1 MSRSKSRLGRAI
13 IWIAVALAGLVA
25 IATVAVQTDTFHRF
39 ILAKVRQKVETI
51 TGARV
56 QMGAFAFRWRGL
68 HIDFYNVV
76 LRGTEPISE
85 RPLFAADHIAVRMK
99 ILSAWKK
106 QIDLSEIILDRPIA
120 SLQIDSRGRNNLP
133 TAPPGTGEV
142 KERSDIFDLAI
153 QHFVIRSGEIYYN
166 DRQMPLSA
174 DLHDF
179 HTESVFN
186 NLTQQYKLS
195 AAYDQGVL
203 SYKNFKPIE
212 HNVAVNLKA
221 GRSGLFIDDLVV
233 TAKNSK
239 MEVRGELNDYANPSL
254 DGFYV
259 IQIDTRDVTPMLN
272 SASKSTGQVQL
283 RGNIRYRDARD
294 TPFINA
300 ISING
305 TLASAILNV
314 RTPTVRGD
322 LKAIRA
328 QYRLENGNLYATD
341 AQAETLGGRV
351 LANYQI
357 AHLDAKTAS
366 RLDAS
371 AQGIS
376 PRAVAQA
383 FLVSGMPD
391 IPLAA
396 RADMRVQASWTD
408 NIQRGSGRANV
419 IIRTVDSRDRSSG
432 MPLEGKIN
440 VAYQGITQTVFVN
453 DSYLHSSGTQASV
466 SGTLGQNAN
475 LNVDIKVSDLHELGS
490 LLQNVPAANAD
501 KGSASRKTD
510 LRGAARFRGQL
521 SGPVRTPS
529 LTGQLSVSNL
539 DVNGSSWRALQAGVD
554 LNRSGVI
561 LRNVSLHG
569 KEQSELTGTAQIG
582 LTDWSFTGSS
592 PIDVHVTATKLSL
605 PDLELLAG
613 RHDPVMGT
621 LDGTISIS
629 GSTNN
634 PSGNG
639 SLSLRQA
646 TAWNEPI
653 TNLTVGFKGTGNSI
667 QSKVQLQTPA
677 GSAVANVTYS
687 PKSEQYDVDVSG
699 SRFKLEMLKTI
710 QARNAGIAGLL
721 TLSAKGHGTVK
732 NPAFEANVNI
742 TNLKVRD
749 QSIREIQAQLGIA
762 NQHANAELRATL
774 EQTSIDA
781 KGDVDLTGEHLAN
794 AKIDSGPIPIGFLLA
809 SYMPSL
815 GSNITGQTELHG
827 TLNGPLLD
835 PARIQAHLEIPTLRV
850 VHKSQQISNARPLR
864 ISYTGSLI
872 KIDDAEMKGSG
883 TDVKLAGSIS
893 TNRTA
898 SMDLRLNGSVDL
910 SILKGFQQDLDSSGS
925 VDVQLAA
932 RGILSSPLVQGQVR
946 IVNAAATSG
955 NIPIG
960 FENVNGSFTVNGNRI
975 EIGNFTGNAGGGNIS
990 TTGFLTYGSKT
1001 DFSFNVD
1008 ANNVRVRYPEGVRSI
1023 VGGSLQMSG
1032 SPENSTLNGKVLID
1046 RLSFTQDFDIANFI
1060 AQFSGETPPAVPSV
1074 FQQNM
1079 KLNVAVQT
1087 ASDLNAVSS
1096 KLSVAGTANLTVGG
1110 TAANPVILGRTTLT
1124 SGEVFFLGKRYEVQN
1139 GTIEFANPVRTE
1151 PKLNLYVTT
1160 TVQQYNITLNFVGPI
1175 DRLRTNYTSDPSLA
1189 PADIINLVAFGK
1201 TAEQSASAAS
1211 TPTSVGAES
1220 VLAQGVSGQVS
1231 GRIEKLAGIS
1241 QLSID
1246 PLAGTNPNDPGSQIS
1261 VQQRVSGNLLLTFST
1276 DVTSTQNQAVQLQY
1290 QAKRNVSLSVL
1301 RDQNGGYAIDVR
1313 VRKVF

>member
-1 MSRSKSRLGRAI
+1 MNSSRLGRVA
-13 IWIAVALAGLVA
+13 IWITFAVAGLIA
-25 IATVAVQTDTFHRF
+25 IATVAVQSAAFHRF
-39 ILAKVRQKVETI
+39 ILARVIQKVETL

-56 QMGAFAFRWRGL
+56 QIGAFAFRWQGL
-68 HIDFYNVV
+68 RVDFYNVV
-76 LRGTEPISE
+76 LRGTEQPSE
-85 RPLFAADHIAVRMK
+85 RPLLAADHLAISTK

-133 TAPPGTGEV
+133 TAPVGTGEV
-142 KERSDIFDLAI
+142 KETSDIFDLAI

-195 AAYDQGVL
+195 AAYDRGVL
-203 SYKNFKPIE
+203 SYKDFKPIE
-212 HNVAVNLKA
+212 HNVVVNLKA
-221 GRSGLFIDDLVV
+221 GRAGLFIDDIVLA
-233 TAKNSK
+233 AKNSK

-254 DGFYV
+254 DGSYI
-259 IQIDTRDVTPMLN
+259 IQIDARDVSTMLN
-272 SASKSTGQVQL
+272 ANPRPSGQIEL
-283 RGNIRYRDARD
+283 RGNLRYRDTRD
-294 TPFINA
+294 IPFINA

-305 TLASAILNV
+305 RLDSAALNV
-314 RTPTVRGD
+314 RTPTARGD
-322 LKAIRA
+322 LRAVRA
-328 QYRLENGNLYATD
+328 QYRLENGNLYVTD
-341 AQAETLGGRV
+341 AQAETLGGHI
-351 LANYQI
+351 LASYEVT
-357 AHLDAKTAS
+357 HLDAKPSS

-376 PRAVAQA
+376 LRAVAQA
-383 FLVSGMPD
+383 FLVNG
-391 IPLAA
+391 IPEIALAA
-396 RADMRVQASWTD
+396 KCRMRLQASWTGS
-408 NIQRGSGRANV
+408 IQRGSGRASA
-419 IIRTVDSRDRSSG
+419 IISSTDNSRDRISG
-432 MPLEGKIN
+432 MGLDGRIN
-440 VAYQGITQTVFVN
+440 VAYQGASETVLVN
-453 DSYLHSSGTQASV
+453 NSYLRSSATQASV
-466 SGTLGQNAN
+466 SGTLGKNSN
-475 LNVDIKVSDLHELGS
+475 LNVDINASDLHELGS
-490 LLQNVPAANAD
+490 LLQSVRAANAD
-501 KGSASRKTD
+501 KESALRTTD
-510 LRGAARFRGQL
+510 LRGAARFRGQVL
-521 SGPVRTPS
+521 GLIQNPR
-529 LTGQLSVSNL
+529 LTGQLSASGL
-539 DVNGSSWRALQAGVD
+539 DVNGSRWRALQAGVD

-561 LRNVSLHG
+561 LRNVYLEG
-569 KEQSELTGTAQIG
+569 KDQGQVRGTTHVG
-582 LTDWSFTGSS
+582 LWDWSFSRSS
-592 PIDVHVTATKLSL
+592 PIDVHLTATKLSL

-629 GSTNN
+629 GSTDN

-653 TNLTVGFKGTGNSI
+653 TDLTVGFQGNGNSI
-667 QSKVQLQTPA
+667 QSKVQLQIPA
-677 GSAVANVTYS
+677 GGTVATVTYS
-687 PKSEQYDVDVSG
+687 PKTEQYDVDVSG
-699 SRFKLEMLKTI
+699 SRLKLEMLKTI
-710 QARNAGIAGLL
+710 QARNAGIAGVL
-721 TLSAKGHGTVK
+721 TLSAKGHGTVT

-742 TNLKVRD
+742 ANLKVRD
-749 QSIREIQAQLGIA
+749 QSIREIQAQLGVA
-762 NQHANAELRATL
+762 NQHANATLRANL

-781 KGDVDLTGEHLAN
+781 KGEVDLTGEHLAN
-794 AKIDSGPIPIGFLLA
+794 AKIDTGPIPIGFLLE

-815 GSNITGQTELHG
+815 GSNITGQTELHA
-827 TLNGPLLD
+827 TLNGPLLN
-835 PARIQAHLEIPTLRV
+835 PARVQAHLEIPTLSLI
-850 VHKSQQISNARPLR
+850 HKSQQIKNARPVR
-864 ISYTGSLI
+864 ISYTGGLI
-872 KIDDAEMKGSG
+872 KIDDVEMKGSG

-893 TNRTA
+893 TSRTA
-898 SMDLRLNGSVDL
+898 SMDLRLNGSLDL
-910 SILKGFQQDLDSSGS
+910 SMLKGFQQDLDSSGG

-932 RGILSSPLVQGQVR
+932 HGTLSSPQVQGNVR
-946 IVNAAATSG
+946 VVNAAATSG

-960 FENVNGSFTVNGNRI
+960 FENVNGSFTVSGNRMD
-975 EIGNFTGNAGGGNIS
+975 IGRFTGNAGGGNVS
-990 TTGFLTYGSKT
+990 ATGFLIYGGKT
-1001 DFSFNVD
+1001 DFSFNVE
-1008 ANNVRVRYPEGVRSI
+1008 ANNVRVRYPDGVRSI
-1023 VGGSLQMSG
+1023 VGGSLQLSG
-1032 SPENSTLNGKVLID
+1032 SPTNSRLGGNVLID
-1046 RLSFTQDFDIANFI
+1046 RLSFTPDFDMANFI
-1060 AQFSGETPPAVPSV
+1060 GQFSGETPPVAPSV

-1079 KLNVAVQT
+1079 KLKVAIQT
-1087 ASDLNAVSS
+1087 ASNLNAVSS

-1124 SGEVFFLGKRYEVQN
+1124 GGEVFFLGKRYEVQN

-1151 PKLNLYVTT
+1151 PILNLYVAT

-1189 PADIINLVAFGK
+1189 PADIINLIAFGK
-1201 TAEQSASAAS
+1201 TAAQSASVAS

-1290 QAKRNVSLSVL
+1290 EVKRDVSLSVL

>member
-1 MSRSKSRLGRAI
+1 MNSSRFGRLA
-13 IWIAVALAGLVA
+13 IWITVAVTGLIA
-25 IATVAVQTDTFHRF
+25 IATLTVQTPAFHRF
-39 ILAKVRQKVETI
+39 ILARVIQKVETL

-56 QMGAFAFRWRGL
+56 QIGAFAFRWRGL
-68 HIDFYNVV
+68 RVDFYNVV
-76 LRGTEPISE
+76 LRGAEQASE
-85 RPLFAADHIAVRMK
+85 RPLLAADHLAISMR
-99 ILSAWKK
+99 ILSPWKK
-106 QIDLSEIILDRPIA
+106 QIDLSEIILDRPVLN
-120 SLQIDSRGRNNLP
+120 LQINSRGRNNLP
-133 TAPPGTGEV
+133 TVPPRTGEV
-142 KERSDIFDLAI
+142 KKTSDIFDLAI
-153 QHFVIRSGEIYYN
+153 RHFVIRSGEIYYN

-174 DLHDF
+174 DLHNF

-195 AAYDQGVL
+195 AAYDRGVL
-203 SYKNFKPIE
+203 SYRNFKPIE
-212 HNVAVNLKA
+212 HHVAVNLKA
-221 GRSGLFIDDLVV
+221 GLAGLFIDDIVV

-239 MEVRGELNDYANPSL
+239 MEVRGELIDYANPSL
-254 DGFYV
+254 DGSYL
-259 IQIDTRDVTPMLN
+259 IQIDARDASAMLN
-272 SASKSTGQVQL
+272 RASKLTGQVQL
-283 RGNIRYRDARD
+283 RGNVRYRDTRD
-294 TPFINA
+294 NPFINA

-305 TLASAILNV
+305 TLDSAALNV
-314 RTPTVRGD
+314 RAPTARGD
-322 LKAIRA
+322 LKAIHA
-328 QYRLENGNLYATD
+328 QYRLENGNLYVTD
-341 AQAETLGGRV
+341 AQAETLGGRI
-351 LANYQI
+351 LASYEI
-357 AHLDAKTAS
+357 AHLDAKLAS

-376 PRAVAQA
+376 LRAVAQA
-383 FLVSGMPD
+383 FLVNGIPD
-391 IPLAA
+391 IALAA
-396 RADMRVQASWTD
+396 RCNTRIQASWTD
-408 NIQRGSGRANV
+408 SIQRGSGRASA
-419 IIRTVDSRDRSSG
+419 IISSTDNSRDRITG
-432 MPLEGKIN
+432 MRLDGRIN
-440 VAYQGITQTVFVN
+440 VAYQGASETVFIDN
-453 DSYLHSSGTQASV
+453 SYLHGSATQASV
-466 SGTLGQNAN
+466 SGILGKNSN
-475 LNVDIKVSDLHELGS
+475 LNVDINASDLHELES
-490 LLQNVPAANAD
+490 LLQSVHAANAE
-501 KGSASRKTD
+501 KGSAFRTTD
-510 LRGAARFRGQL
+510 LRGAARFRGQVL
-521 SGPVRTPS
+521 GPIQNPR
-529 LTGQLSVSNL
+529 LTGQLSASGV
-539 DVNGSSWRALQAGVD
+539 DVNGSRWRSLQAEVD

-561 LRNVSLHG
+561 LRNVDLEG
-569 KEQSELTGTAQIG
+569 KDQAQVRGTAHVG
-582 LTDWSFTGSS
+582 LWGWSFSSSS

-605 PDLELLAG
+605 PDLELLAR
-613 RHDPVMGT
+613 RHDPVTGT

-629 GSTNN
+629 GSTDN

-653 TNLTVGFKGTGNSI
+653 NNLTVGFKGDGNSI
-667 QSKVQLQTPA
+667 QSKVQLQIPA
-677 GSAVANVTYS
+677 GGTVATVTYS
-687 PKSEQYDVDVSG
+687 PKTEQYDVDVSA
-699 SRFKLEMLKTI
+699 SRFKLEMLKTM
-710 QARNAGIAGLL
+710 QARNAGIAGVL
-721 TLSAKGHGTVK
+721 TLSAKGHGTVT
-732 NPAFEANVNI
+732 NPAFDANVNI
-742 TNLKVRD
+742 ANLKVRD
-749 QSIREIQAQLGIA
+749 QSIREIQAQLGVA
-762 NQHANAELRATL
+762 NQLANATLRANL

-781 KGDVDLTGEHLAN
+781 KAEVDLTGEHMAN
-794 AKIDSGPIPIGFLLA
+794 AKIDTGPIPIGFLLA
-809 SYMPSL
+809 SYIPSL
-815 GSNITGQTELHG
+815 GSNITGETELHG

-835 PARIQAHLEIPTLRV
+835 PDRVQAHLEIPTLRV

-864 ISYTGSLI
+864 ISYTGGLI

-893 TNRTA
+893 TSRTA

-932 RGILSSPLVQGQVR
+932 RGILSSPQVQGQVR
-946 IVNAAATSG
+946 VVNAAATSG

-1001 DFSFNVD
+1001 DFSFNVE
-1008 ANNVRVRYPEGVRSI
+1008 ANNVRVRYPHGVRSI
-1023 VGGSLQMSG
+1023 VGGTLQMSG
-1032 SPENSTLNGKVLID
+1032 SPQNSTLNGKVLID

-1060 AQFSGETPPAVPSV
+1060 GQFSGETPPAVPSV

-1087 ASDLNAVSS
+1087 ASNLNAVSS
-1096 KLSVAGTANLTVGG
+1096 KLSVAGTANLSVGG

-1124 SGEVFFLGKRYEVQN
+1124 GGEVFFLGKRYEVQN
-1139 GTIEFANPVRTE
+1139 GTIEFVNPVRTE
-1151 PKLNLYVTT
+1151 PTLNLYVTT
-1160 TVQQYNITLNFVGPI
+1160 TVQQYNIILNFVGPI

-1189 PADIINLVAFGK
+1189 PSDIINLIAFGK

-1241 QLSID
+1241 QFSID
-1246 PLAGTNPNDPGSQIS
+1246 PLAGTNTNDPGSQIS

-1290 QAKRNVSLSVL
+1290 QVQRNVSLSVL

>member
-1 MSRSKSRLGRAI
+1 MNSSRFGRLA
-13 IWIAVALAGLVA
+13 IWITVAVTGVIA
-25 IATVAVQTDTFHRF
+25 IATLTVQTPAFHRF
-39 ILAKVRQKVETI
+39 ILARVIQKVETL

-56 QMGAFAFRWRGL
+56 QIGAFAFRWRGL
-68 HIDFYNVV
+68 RVDFYNVV
-76 LRGTEPISE
+76 LRGAEQASE
-85 RPLFAADHIAVRMK
+85 RPLLAADHLAISMR
-99 ILSAWKK
+99 ILSPWKK
-106 QIDLSEIILDRPIA
+106 QIDLSEIILDRPVLN
-120 SLQIDSRGRNNLP
+120 LQINSRGRNNLP
-133 TAPPGTGEV
+133 TVPPRTGEV
-142 KERSDIFDLAI
+142 KKTSDIFDLAI
-153 QHFVIRSGEIYYN
+153 RHFVIRSGEIYYN

-174 DLHDF
+174 DLHNF

-195 AAYDQGVL
+195 AAYDRGVL
-203 SYKNFKPIE
+203 SYRNFKPIE
-212 HNVAVNLKA
+212 HHVAVNLKA
-221 GRSGLFIDDLVV
+221 GLAGLFIDDIVV

-239 MEVRGELNDYANPSL
+239 MEVRGELIDYANPSL
-254 DGFYV
+254 DGSYL
-259 IQIDTRDVTPMLN
+259 IQIDARDASAMLN
-272 SASKSTGQVQL
+272 RASKLTGQVQL
-283 RGNIRYRDARD
+283 RGNVRYRDTRD
-294 TPFINA
+294 NPFINA

-305 TLASAILNV
+305 TLDSAALNV
-314 RTPTVRGD
+314 RAPTARGD
-322 LKAIRA
+322 LKAIHA
-328 QYRLENGNLYATD
+328 QYRLENGNLYVTD
-341 AQAETLGGRV
+341 AQAETLGGRI
-351 LANYQI
+351 LASYEI
-357 AHLDAKTAS
+357 AHLDAKLAS

-376 PRAVAQA
+376 LRAVAQA
-383 FLVSGMPD
+383 FLVNGIPD
-391 IPLAA
+391 IALAA
-396 RADMRVQASWTD
+396 RCNTRIQASWTD
-408 NIQRGSGRANV
+408 SIQRGSGRASA
-419 IIRTVDSRDRSSG
+419 IISSTDNSRDRITG
-432 MPLEGKIN
+432 MRLDGRIN
-440 VAYQGITQTVFVN
+440 VAYQGASETVFIDN
-453 DSYLHSSGTQASV
+453 SYLHGSATQASV
-466 SGTLGQNAN
+466 SGILGKNSN
-475 LNVDIKVSDLHELGS
+475 LNVDINASDLHELES
-490 LLQNVPAANAD
+490 LLQSVHAANAE
-501 KGSASRKTD
+501 KGSAFRTTD
-510 LRGAARFRGQL
+510 LRGAARFRGQVL
-521 SGPVRTPS
+521 GPIQNPR
-529 LTGQLSVSNL
+529 LTGQLSASGV
-539 DVNGSSWRALQAGVD
+539 DVNGSRWRSLQAEVD

-561 LRNVSLHG
+561 LRNVDLEG
-569 KEQSELTGTAQIG
+569 KDQAQVRGTAHVG
-582 LTDWSFTGSS
+582 LWGWSFSSSS

-605 PDLELLAG
+605 PDLELLAR
-613 RHDPVMGT
+613 RHDPVTGT

-629 GSTNN
+629 GSTDN

-653 TNLTVGFKGTGNSI
+653 NNLTVGFKGDGNSI
-667 QSKVQLQTPA
+667 QSKVQLQIPA
-677 GSAVANVTYS
+677 GGTVATVAYS
-687 PKSEQYDVDVSG
+687 PKTEQYDVDVSA
-699 SRFKLEMLKTI
+699 SRFKLEMLKTM
-710 QARNAGIAGLL
+710 QARNAGIAGVL
-721 TLSAKGHGTVK
+721 TLSAKGHGTVT
-732 NPAFEANVNI
+732 NPAFDANVNI
-742 TNLKVRD
+742 ANLKVRD
-749 QSIREIQAQLGIA
+749 QSIREIQAQLGVA
-762 NQHANAELRATL
+762 NQLANATLRANL

-781 KGDVDLTGEHLAN
+781 KAEVDLTGEHMAN
-794 AKIDSGPIPIGFLLA
+794 AKIDTGPIPIGFLLA
-809 SYMPSL
+809 SYIPSL
-815 GSNITGQTELHG
+815 GSNITGETELHG

-835 PARIQAHLEIPTLRV
+835 PDRVQAHLEIPTLRV

-864 ISYTGSLI
+864 ISYTGGLI

-893 TNRTA
+893 TSRTA

-932 RGILSSPLVQGQVR
+932 RGILSSPQVQGQVR
-946 IVNAAATSG
+946 VVNAAATSG

-1001 DFSFNVD
+1001 DFSFNVE
-1008 ANNVRVRYPEGVRSI
+1008 ANNVRVRYPHGVRSI
-1023 VGGSLQMSG
+1023 VGGTLQMSG
-1032 SPENSTLNGKVLID
+1032 SPQNSTLNGKVLID

-1060 AQFSGETPPAVPSV
+1060 GQFSGETPPAVPSV

-1087 ASDLNAVSS
+1087 ASNLNAVSS
-1096 KLSVAGTANLTVGG
+1096 KLSVAGTANLSVGG

-1124 SGEVFFLGKRYEVQN
+1124 GGEVFFLGKRYEVQN
-1139 GTIEFANPVRTE
+1139 GTIEFVNPVRTE
-1151 PKLNLYVTT
+1151 PTLNLYVTT
-1160 TVQQYNITLNFVGPI
+1160 TVQQYNIILNFVGPI

-1189 PADIINLVAFGK
+1189 PSDIINLIAFGK

-1241 QLSID
+1241 QFSID
-1246 PLAGTNPNDPGSQIS
+1246 PLAGTNTNDPGSQIS

-1290 QAKRNVSLSVL
+1290 QVQRNVSLSVL